1 MKKKSTKILTAIML
15 IMVMISTM
23 LPVLAS
29 ESGVLTPNEISA
41 SVDPTA
47 REGIQSF
54 GGQIV
59 GTLQTVGTIVAVVIL
74 IVLGIKYMMGS
85 AEEKAEYKK
94 TMMPY
99 LIGAVLIFAA
109 VTIANIVYNFTSSF
123 TQGA

>member
-1 MKKKSTKILTAIML
+1 MKKKSIKILTAIML
-15 IMVMISTM
+15 IVMMLSAM
-23 LPVLAS
+23 LPVFAS
-29 ESGVLTPNEISA
+29 GTEILTPGEVEP
-41 SVDPTA
+41 SVDGTA
-47 REGIQSF
+47 REGIQNF